1 MDLLSSNDDA
11 NSKLHTT
18 TTSFHVLSFGNY
30 TILPSAVQLWEAK
43 LNTDTS
49 TTDKKNAWKAE

>member
-49 TTDKKNAWKAE
+49 TTDKKNA